1 MSVTI
6 KDVAK
11 LCGVSVSTVSRVLN
25 GYTDISEETAK
36 KVYEAIR
43 KLDFVPSNTARM
55 LSKKGDPDR
64 RADDSGYQGSF
75 LFRECRRRGEASPGK
90 WLPDI
95 LREYGTERR

>member
-43 KLDFVPSNTARM
+43 KLDFYAEQYCPYAVQ
-55 LSKKGDPDR
+55 KGDQDH
-64 RADDSGYQGSF
+64 RADDSGY
-75 LFRECRRRGEASPGK
+75 
-90 WLPDI
+90 
-95 LREYGTERR
+95 